1 MFKQISDYIRKKAL
15 LGDTSDSR
23 KWKLVLLIVWLS
35 TIGCFFPPLC
45 SVLLFDA
52 LRPLIIIS
60 GTEYISL
67 LTLATAAYFGA
78 NVWQKKVE
86 SDAVTANAAISTE
99 ATPAAVNSDEKEA

>member
-1 MFKQISDYIRKKAL
+1 MFKKFSDYIKAKAL
-15 LGDTSDSR
+15 LGDKTDSR

-45 SVLLFDA
+45 SVWLFDA
-52 LRPLIIIS
+52 LRPLTIIS

-67 LTLATAAYFGA
+67 LTLATATYFGA

-86 SDAVTANAAISTE
+86 GKPTVETTTETTE